1 LSPPGDIVLRLDSV
15 AASYGE
21 DGAEA
26 LRGVD
31 LALHAGSFH
40 YLVGPSGAG
49 KTTLL
54 RVASLSLPVRRGRI
68 VLFGRDVAALE
79 RAELAALRRRI
90 GVVFQDFRLL
100 EHLSV
105 FDNVAL
111 PLRIAG
117 LDEERVGEVVGEMLA
132 WVGLGR
138 LAEAL
143 PGRLSMGQRQ
153 LVAIARAVVGRP
165 QLLLADEPLSNLDP
179 RRAERIM
186 HLFGELH
193 RLGTTVVLATH
204 NMELLRRFPHPLLV
218 MEDGR
223 MVEGAGAA
231 TRAAAGAG
239 A

>member
-1 LSPPGDIVLRLDSV
+1 MSPPGDIVLRLEGV
-15 AASYGE
+15 AAAWSEG
-21 DGAEA
+21 GAEA

-31 LALHAGSFH
+31 LALRAGTFH

-54 RVASLSLPVRRGRI
+54 RVMSLSLPARRGRI
-68 VLFGRDVAALE
+68 LLFGRDVALAE
-79 RAELAALRRRI
+79 RGELAALRRRI

-117 LDEERVGEVVGEMLA
+117 LDEDRIAEVVGEMLA
-132 WVGLGR
+132 WVGLGA
-138 LAEAL
+138 LAEAP
-143 PGRLSMGQRQ
+143 PGQLSMGQRQ

-165 QLLLADEPLSNLDP
+165 QILLADEPLSNLDP

-186 HLFGELH
+186 YLFGELH

-223 MVEGAGAA
+223 LVAAGGEA
-231 TRAAAGAG
+231 RVAAGAQ

>member
-1 LSPPGDIVLRLDSV
+1 MPPPGDIVLRLESV
-15 AASYGE
+15 TAAYGD
-21 DGAEA
+21 DGADV

-31 LALHAGSFH
+31 LALRSGTFH

-54 RVASLSLPVRRGRI
+54 RVVSLSLPVRSGRLE
-68 VLFGRDVAALE
+68 LFGREVATLE

-100 EHLSV
+100 EHLPV

-111 PLRIAG
+111 PLRIGG
-117 LDEERVGEVVGEMLA
+117 LDEERVAEVVGEMLA
-132 WVGLGR
+132 WVGLAH

-186 HLFGELH
+186 YLFAELH

-223 MVEGAGAA
+223 MVDGIASGA
-231 TRAAAGAG
+231 RAAAGAG